1 MAKKR
6 IVIIEDEPDMADL
19 IAARL
24 QKEHYEVFTAYDGNQ
39 GLHEIR
45 SKQPDLVVLDIML
58 PGMSGTEVLKQV
70 RNDPQ
75 LAQIPVVM
83 LTARTE
89 EADVVAG
96 LQLGADDYVTK
107 PFSMSVMMARIEAVL
122 RRRGVKDSGSS
133 QLTAGPIRINRDT
146 HQVSVNNKNVT
157 LTLTEFRILAAIVA
171 SRGRILTRSQ
181 LIDRGIGPDAVV
193 TDRTIDVHL
202 ASLRSKLGK
211 ARKYIQTV
219 RGVGYRLATEEYETA

>member
-1 MAKKR
+1 MSKKR
-6 IVIIEDEPDMADL
+6 IVIIEDESDMADL
-19 IAARL
+19 VAARL
-24 QKEHYEVFTAYDGNQ
+24 RKEHYETFTAYDGNE

-45 SKQPDLVVLDIML
+45 ARHPDLVVLDIML

-70 RNDPQ
+70 RSDPQ
-75 LAQIPVVM
+75 ICHIPVVM

-107 PFSMSVMMARIEAVL
+107 PFSMSVLMARIEAL
-122 RRRGVKDSGSS
+122 MRRKGSQGSS
-133 QLTAGPIRINRDT
+133 SPRLQAGPISINRDT
-146 HQVSVNNKNVT
+146 HQVTVNNKNIT

-171 SRGRILTRSQ
+171 AHGRILTRSQ
-181 LIDRGIGPDAVV
+181 LIDKGIGPDAIV

-211 ARKYIQTV
+211 ARKFIQTV